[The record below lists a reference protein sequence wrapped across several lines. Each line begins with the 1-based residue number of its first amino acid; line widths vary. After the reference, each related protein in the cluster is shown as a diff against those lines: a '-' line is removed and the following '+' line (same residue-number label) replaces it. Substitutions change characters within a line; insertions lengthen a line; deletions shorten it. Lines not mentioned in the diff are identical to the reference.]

1 MKAKIKA
8 IDLLFH
14 KQVEVECSI
23 RKDVDAAVE
32 LKRVAMQR
40 DIRTKII
47 KGLQLSIGEAS
58 LELISYDRV
67 IAEGTISNNVFS
79 GRCEI
84 TAKPCSRKAA

>member
-23 RKDVDAAVE
+23 RT
-32 LKRVAMQR
+32 R
-40 DIRTKII
+40 II
-47 KGLQLSIGEAS
+47 SCLQLSIGDVS

-67 IAEGTISNNVFS
+67 IAEGTMRNNAFT
-79 GRCEI
+79 GRSEI
-84 TAKPCSRKAA
+84 TAKPCCRKVA

>member
-1 MKAKIKA
+1 MKAKVRA

-40 DIRTKII
+40 DIRTRII
-47 KGLQLSIGEAS
+47 RGLQLSIGEAS

-67 IAEGTISNNVFS
+67 IAEGTMRNNAFT

-84 TAKPCSRKAA
+84 TAKPCCRKVA

>member
-8 IDLLFH
+8 IDLMFN

-32 LKRVAMQR
+32 LKRVTMQR
-40 DIRTKII
+40 DIRTRIVR
-47 KGLQLSIGEAS
+47 GLQLSIGEAS

-67 IAEGTISNNVFS
+67 IAEGTMRNNAFT
-79 GRCEI
+79 GRAEI
-84 TAKPCSRKAA
+84 TAKPCCRKAA

>member
-40 DIRTKII
+40 DIRTRII
-47 KGLQLSIGEAS
+47 RDLQLSIGEAS

-67 IAEGTISNNVFS
+67 IAEGTMRNNAFT
-79 GRCEI
+79 GRGEI
-84 TAKPCSRKAA
+84 TAKTCSKKAA